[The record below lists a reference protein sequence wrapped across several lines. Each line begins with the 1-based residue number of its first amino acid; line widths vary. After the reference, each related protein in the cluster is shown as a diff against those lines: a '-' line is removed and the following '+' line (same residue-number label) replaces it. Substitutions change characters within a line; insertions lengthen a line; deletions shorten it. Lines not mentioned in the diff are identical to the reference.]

1 MAFISRFD
9 NRKPKQPD
17 DLVNERVRF
26 KEVLVIDQNGDQL
39 GVKSSREALDIAYD
53 ANLDLVCVAPN
64 AKPPVCRIMDFGKYR
79 FEQQKKAREMKKNS
93 KVVTLKET
101 QLSVTIDTHDK
112 NVKLKR
118 TLKWLEEG
126 NKVKV
131 AIRFRGRQLAH
142 VDLGKKVID
151 DFVEECAEVGQ
162 IEKPAKLE
170 GRTLTAI
177 LAPKKKKSLMEE
189 SIMPKIDTHSGLK
202 KRLKRTGSG
211 KLKRSHAYISHLSHN
226 KTHKQKKH
234 LAKATVVS
242 ASDYKRIKSRLP
254 K

>member
-39 GVKSSREALDIAYD
+39 GVKSSEALDIAYD

-177 LAPKKKKSLMEE
+177 LAPKKKK
-189 SIMPKIDTHSGLK
+189 
-202 KRLKRTGSG
+202 
-211 KLKRSHAYISHLSHN
+211 
-226 KTHKQKKH
+226 
-234 LAKATVVS
+234 
-242 ASDYKRIKSRLP
+242 
-254 K
+254 

>member
-1 MAFISRFD
+1 MAFI

-177 LAPKKKKSLMEE
+177 LAPKKKK
-189 SIMPKIDTHSGLK
+189 
-202 KRLKRTGSG
+202 
-211 KLKRSHAYISHLSHN
+211 
-226 KTHKQKKH
+226 
-234 LAKATVVS
+234 
-242 ASDYKRIKSRLP
+242 
-254 K
+254 

>member
-1 MAFISRFD
+1 MSFIIRFD

-177 LAPKKKKSLMEE
+177 LAPKKKK
-189 SIMPKIDTHSGLK
+189 
-202 KRLKRTGSG
+202 
-211 KLKRSHAYISHLSHN
+211 
-226 KTHKQKKH
+226 
-234 LAKATVVS
+234 
-242 ASDYKRIKSRLP
+242 
-254 K
+254 

>member
-1 MAFISRFD
+1 M
-9 NRKPKQPD
+9 
-17 DLVNERVRF
+17 
-26 KEVLVIDQNGDQL
+26 VIDQNGDQL
-39 GVKSSREALDIAYD
+39 GVKSSREALNIAYD

-177 LAPKKKKSLMEE
+177 LAPKKKK
-189 SIMPKIDTHSGLK
+189 
-202 KRLKRTGSG
+202 
-211 KLKRSHAYISHLSHN
+211 
-226 KTHKQKKH
+226 
-234 LAKATVVS
+234 
-242 ASDYKRIKSRLP
+242 
-254 K
+254 

>member
-1 MAFISRFD
+1 MEKKIKYLEEQLKTDDAIKFIDEYTTMLEKYKLNGGYEYKKEYEFALLKLEEFSGGQRTKLAFLKLLLS
-9 NRKPKQPD
+9 KPDILLLDEPT
-17 DLVNERVRF
+17 NH
-26 KEVLVIDQNGDQL
+26 
-39 GVKSSREALDIAYD
+39 LDITTVEWLEDYLKNYPKAVVIVSHD
-53 ANLDLVCVAPN
+53 RMFLDNIVNKVYEIEYGMLT
-64 AKPPVCRIMDFGKYR
+64 KYKGNYSS
-79 FEQQKKAREMKKNS
+79 FEKQKKAREMKKNS

-177 LAPKKKKSLMEE
+177 LAPKKKK
-189 SIMPKIDTHSGLK
+189 
-202 KRLKRTGSG
+202 
-211 KLKRSHAYISHLSHN
+211 
-226 KTHKQKKH
+226 
-234 LAKATVVS
+234 
-242 ASDYKRIKSRLP
+242 
-254 K
+254 

>member
-1 MAFISRFD
+1 MI
-9 NRKPKQPD
+9 
-17 DLVNERVRF
+17 LNEDIRAREVR
-26 KEVLVIDQNGDQL
+26 LI
-39 GVKSSREALDIAYD
+39 GVDGQQIGVVSKNEALRKAAD
-53 ANLDLVCVAPN
+53 ADLDLVLLSPN
-64 AKPPVCRIMDFGKYR
+64 AKPPVARIMDYGKFR

-177 LAPKKKKSLMEE
+177 LAPKKKK
-189 SIMPKIDTHSGLK
+189 
-202 KRLKRTGSG
+202 
-211 KLKRSHAYISHLSHN
+211 
-226 KTHKQKKH
+226 
-234 LAKATVVS
+234 
-242 ASDYKRIKSRLP
+242 
-254 K
+254 

>member
-39 GVKSSREALDIAYD
+39 GVKSSREALNIAYD

-177 LAPKKKKSLMEE
+177 LAPKR
-189 SIMPKIDTHSGLK
+189 KIISG
-202 KRLKRTGSG
+202 GNN
-211 KLKRSHAYISHLSHN
+211 Y
-226 KTHKQKKH
+226 
-234 LAKATVVS
+234 AKN
-242 ASDYKRIKSRLP
+242 
-254 K
+254 

>member
-17 DLVNERVRF
+17 DL
-26 KEVLVIDQNGDQL
+26 
-39 GVKSSREALDIAYD
+39 EALDIAYD

-177 LAPKKKKSLMEE
+177 LAPKKKK
-189 SIMPKIDTHSGLK
+189 
-202 KRLKRTGSG
+202 
-211 KLKRSHAYISHLSHN
+211 
-226 KTHKQKKH
+226 
-234 LAKATVVS
+234 
-242 ASDYKRIKSRLP
+242 
-254 K
+254 

>member
-1 MAFISRFD
+1 M
-9 NRKPKQPD
+9 
-17 DLVNERVRF
+17 NEKIRF

-39 GVKSSREALDIAYD
+39 GVMSRNAAINAAYD
-53 ANLDLVCVAPN
+53 ADLDLVCVAPK
-64 AKPPVCRIMDFGKYR
+64 AKTPVCRIMNYGKYR
-79 FEQQKKAREMKKNS
+79 FEQQKKLKEMKKNS
-93 KVVTLKET
+93 KVVSLKET
-101 QLSVTIDTHDK
+101 QLSPTIDVHDK

-118 TLKWLEEG
+118 TLKWLEDG

-177 LAPKKKKSLMEE
+177 LAPKKKK
-189 SIMPKIDTHSGLK
+189 
-202 KRLKRTGSG
+202 
-211 KLKRSHAYISHLSHN
+211 
-226 KTHKQKKH
+226 
-234 LAKATVVS
+234 
-242 ASDYKRIKSRLP
+242 
-254 K
+254 

>member
-39 GVKSSREALDIAYD
+39 GVKSSGEALDIAYD

-177 LAPKKKKSLMEE
+177 LAPKKKK
-189 SIMPKIDTHSGLK
+189 
-202 KRLKRTGSG
+202 
-211 KLKRSHAYISHLSHN
+211 
-226 KTHKQKKH
+226 
-234 LAKATVVS
+234 
-242 ASDYKRIKSRLP
+242 
-254 K
+254 

>member
-1 MAFISRFD
+1 MEVAFISRFD

-17 DLVNERVRF
+17 DLVNERIRF

-39 GVKSSREALDIAYD
+39 GVKSRNEALDIAYN
-53 ANLDLVCVAPN
+53 AELDLVCVAPN
-64 AKPPVCRIMDFGKYR
+64 AKPPVCRIMNFGKYR

-101 QLSVTIDTHDK
+101 QLSVTIDVHDK

-177 LAPKKKKSLMEE
+177 LAPKKKK
-189 SIMPKIDTHSGLK
+189 
-202 KRLKRTGSG
+202 
-211 KLKRSHAYISHLSHN
+211 
-226 KTHKQKKH
+226 
-234 LAKATVVS
+234 
-242 ASDYKRIKSRLP
+242 
-254 K
+254 

>member
-118 TLKWLEEG
+118 TLKWLGEG

-151 DFVEECAEVGQ
+151 DFVAECAEVGQ

-177 LAPKKKKSLMEE
+177 IAPKKK
-189 SIMPKIDTHSGLK
+189 
-202 KRLKRTGSG
+202 
-211 KLKRSHAYISHLSHN
+211 
-226 KTHKQKKH
+226 
-234 LAKATVVS
+234 
-242 ASDYKRIKSRLP
+242 
-254 K
+254 

>member
-1 MAFISRFD
+1 MSMWLLSVLTFYFNYKYLEVDFISRFD
-9 NRKPKQPD
+9 NRQPKQPD

-39 GVKSSREALDIAYD
+39 GVKSSREALNIAYD

-177 LAPKKKKSLMEE
+177 LAPKKKK
-189 SIMPKIDTHSGLK
+189 
-202 KRLKRTGSG
+202 
-211 KLKRSHAYISHLSHN
+211 
-226 KTHKQKKH
+226 
-234 LAKATVVS
+234 
-242 ASDYKRIKSRLP
+242 
-254 K
+254 

>member
-64 AKPPVCRIMDFGKYR
+64 AKPPVCRIMDFGQYR

-177 LAPKKKKSLMEE
+177 LAPKKKK
-189 SIMPKIDTHSGLK
+189 
-202 KRLKRTGSG
+202 
-211 KLKRSHAYISHLSHN
+211 
-226 KTHKQKKH
+226 
-234 LAKATVVS
+234 
-242 ASDYKRIKSRLP
+242 
-254 K
+254 

>member
-17 DLVNERVRF
+17 DLVNERV
-26 KEVLVIDQNGDQL
+26 DQNGDQL

-177 LAPKKKKSLMEE
+177 LAPKKKK
-189 SIMPKIDTHSGLK
+189 
-202 KRLKRTGSG
+202 
-211 KLKRSHAYISHLSHN
+211 
-226 KTHKQKKH
+226 
-234 LAKATVVS
+234 
-242 ASDYKRIKSRLP
+242 
-254 K
+254 